1 VPPDAQPELSV
12 VIVAWRS
19 RDDVLRCL
27 ESLRT
32 DAGVSYEPIVVDDG
46 SGDGTPEAVRD
57 QHPEARLIAKPVNE
71 GLVAGRN
78 AALPLIRG
86 RLVLMLDAD
95 TIIRPGAIPALAR
108 ALDANPGV
116 GLVGPKLVDA
126 GNELHLSC
134 RRYPALRLPLL
145 RRGPYAR
152 LRDDPPVHRR
162 HMMKDYAHDHERPVA
177 WVQGAAQ
184 MWRAD
189 LPGIIGEYDR
199 RVSSYGGEDM
209 DWCFRVWGVG
219 MEVRY
224 VPEAEIVHVWQQM
237 TRRSLYGRKSWRA
250 LSDFYYLQWKHR
262 SLRRSPRMA
271 AANA

>member
-1 VPPDAQPELSV
+1 MSV

-19 RDDVLRCL
+19 RDDVLQCL
-27 ESLRT
+27 DSLREN
-32 DAGVSYEPIVVDDG
+32 AGMAYEAIVVDDG
-46 SGDGTPEAVRD
+46 SGDGTPEAVREH
-57 QHPEARLIAKPVNE
+57 HPDARMVAKLVNE

-95 TIIRPGAIPALAR
+95 TVVRPDALPALAR
-108 ALDANPGV
+108 VLDENPCV
-116 GLVGPKLVDA
+116 GLVGPKLVGAD
-126 GNELHLSC
+126 GELHLSC
-134 RRYPALRLPLL
+134 RRYPALALPIL

-152 LRDDPPVHRR
+152 INDDPPVHRR
-162 HMMKDYAHDHERPVA
+162 HMMKDYGHDHERPVA

-189 LPGIIGEYDR
+189 LPALIGQYDR

-209 DWCFRVWGVG
+209 DWCFRVWRAGL
-219 MEVRY
+219 EVRY
-224 VPEAEIVHVWQQM
+224 VPEATVVHLWQQM

-250 LSDFYYLQWKHR
+250 FSDFYYLQWKHR
-262 SLRRSPRMA
+262 RLRRDPRLA
-271 AANA
+271 EALA